1 MFMYFHIGIK
11 IIGIYLG
18 INLQINKVL
27 CIKDFHCTVNY
38 SQSEKLWAIKMSMF
52 GITAKKLSYKYTKE

>member
-1 MFMYFHIGIK
+1 MYFHIGIK

-27 CIKDFHCTVNY
+27 CIKDLHCTVNY
-38 SQSEKLWAIKMSMF
+38 LQSEKLGAIKMSMF